1 MLLRRFAPREATAP
15 CLRAIRRRFRLLS
28 VGNDRERPDAQAY
41 RIYLLPHL
49 HYLGGMDQHSTRMDD
64 PHERPLLG
72 RLPGNKAE
80 HGGVRRT
87 HAHLRDRGRRYPA
100 ARVEKGALV
109 G

>member
-28 VGNDRERPDAQAY
+28 VG
-41 RIYLLPHL
+41 IYLLPHL

-72 RLPGNKAE
+72 RLPGNQAE
-80 HGGVRRT
+80 YGGVRRT